1 MGNTFAGHQRRSMRL
16 KEYDYSNAGAYFIT
30 IVSFKRINIFGSI
43 NDGHV
48 QLNQIGEIVENTWRE
63 IPIHFPYVTLDS
75 FVIMPNHVH
84 GILNIVGATHV
95 SPLQTNTPKRK
106 SQPLGVI
113 VGSFKSAATRRI
125 HRSGLL
131 KQKHVWQRNY
141 YEHIIRD
148 DEDFRKISDYI
159 ELNPI
164 NWEFDHENITK

>member
-1 MGNTFAGHQRRSMRL
+1 
-16 KEYDYSNAGAYFIT
+16 
-30 IVSFKRINIFGSI
+30 
-43 NDGHV
+43 V

-84 GILNIVGATHV
+84 GILNFVGARHKV
-95 SPLQTNTPKRK
+95 SRDRRQGSPLHSNTTK
-106 SQPLGVI
+106 SKPQPLGVI
-113 VGSFKSAATRRI
+113 VGSFKSAATKHI

-131 KQKHVWQRNY
+131 REKPLLQRNY

-148 DEDFRKISDYI
+148 DEDYRKIYKYI

-164 NWEFDHENITK
+164 NWEIDHENLEK